1 MRQVSAAIEIGTS
14 KVVCTIAE
22 SGVYEGFTLL
32 GAATIEY
39 SGYNRK
45 GWIEPK
51 EIKYVISSALHE
63 AEKQAGVHVRRV
75 NVGVPADFT
84 EVVCRKVGLNL
95 GRPRKITQDDVAL
108 MFKRGEGFTAYRGY
122 YVAHRCPVHF
132 LVNNSRRTMNPV
144 NLIGDQL
151 GALVS
156 YVLVSRSF
164 TEAVTNHLQKCGYEV
179 ESCISSVLAQGMT
192 FIPDEVRDKTA
203 ILVDIGHR
211 MTSVTIFKSDGIL
224 FHTTIPL
231 GGLHI
236 TKDLAMTL
244 RIPDQIAQQLKHRA
258 IYGLSVTKDDW
269 YEIMAKETYQLYRFP
284 MLQVQEII
292 NARVF
297 EICDIIKKELVRSGC
312 ILPEYIE
319 VFLTGGTAEMRGIR
333 EFSQKALGRSVTII
347 QPRSTKLNNACYS
360 AVLGVTELTMDKY
373 EEEKTSVWE
382 QIKQIFFKK

>member
-39 SGYNRK
+39 SGYTRK
-45 GWIEPK
+45 GWVEPK
-51 EIKYVISSALHE
+51 EIKYIISSALHE
-63 AEKQAGVHVRRV
+63 AEKQAGFRVRKV

-95 GRPRKITQDDVAL
+95 GRPRKITRDDILL
-108 MFKRGEGFTAYRGY
+108 MFKRGEGFTAYRNY
-122 YVAHRCPVHF
+122 YVAHRCPVYF
-132 LVNNSRRTMNPV
+132 TVNNTRRTMDPV

-156 YVLVSRSF
+156 YILVSRSF
-164 TEAVTNHLQKCGYEV
+164 TESVANHLQRCGYEV
-179 ESCISSVLAQGMT
+179 DSFISSVLAQGVS
-192 FIPDEVRDKTA
+192 FIPNEVRDKTA

-224 FHTTIPL
+224 FHSTIPL

-236 TKDLAMTL
+236 TKDLALTL
-244 RIPDQIAQQLKHRA
+244 RIPDDIAEQLKKRA
-258 IYGLSVTKDDW
+258 IYGLSVGRDDW

-297 EICDIIKKELVRSGC
+297 EICDIIKKELIRSGC

-319 VFLTGGTAEMRGIR
+319 VFLSGGTAEMRGIR
-333 EFSQKALGRSVTII
+333 EFTQKALGRNVSVV
-347 QPRSTKLNNACYS
+347 QPRSTKLNNSCYT

-373 EEEKTSVWE
+373 EEENISVWE
-382 QIKQIFFKK
+382 QIKQIFKK